1 MWSDMTAHTTKQSN
15 PPTSLRN
22 NSFNMFFPAEVVIK
36 DNTHIFK
43 LSSALNSLMRM
54 RLQGHT
60 ISLFSILK
68 RVFLFPIR
76 ML

>member
-43 LSSALNSLMRM
+43 LSSAFKLFNALASTRVYNF
-54 RLQGHT
+54 T
-60 ISLFSILK
+60 I
-68 RVFLFPIR
+68 
-76 ML
+76 